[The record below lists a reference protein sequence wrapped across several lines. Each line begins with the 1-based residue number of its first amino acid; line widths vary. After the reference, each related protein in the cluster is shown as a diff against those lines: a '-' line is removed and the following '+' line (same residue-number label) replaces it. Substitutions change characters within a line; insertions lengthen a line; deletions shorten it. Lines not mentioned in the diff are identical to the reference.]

1 MHTQAIRRGASPA
14 GAVIRGVLIAA
25 LFTAAAVIIF
35 ALVLSFA
42 RLGDGVIRAVNQ
54 VIKLAAIYLG
64 VRAAVGTGT
73 GRPLL
78 RGMLVGLIYMAV
90 GVMLYAVLTAQ
101 HLSPY
106 AYAAILM
113 GVAAGGLIAMLRARR
128 R

>member
-1 MHTQAIRRGASPA
+1 MSERTNTAIRLA
-14 GAVIRGVLIAA
+14 RGVLVSSLVSLAMMAA
-25 LFTAAAVIIF
+25 LAMCV
-35 ALVLSFA
+35 VYM
-42 RLGDGVIRAVNQ
+42 RLTDGTIQAVNQ

-106 AYAAILM
+106 AYAADILM